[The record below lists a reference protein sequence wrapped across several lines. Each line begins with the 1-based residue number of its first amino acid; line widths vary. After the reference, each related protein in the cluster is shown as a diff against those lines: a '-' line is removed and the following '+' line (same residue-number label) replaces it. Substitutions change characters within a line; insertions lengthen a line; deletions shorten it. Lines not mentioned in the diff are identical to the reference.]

1 MRARA
6 DSVNSRKLA
15 TGPVRSTGG
24 LLESSAGGGS
34 QSSLLGRR
42 SFWFSSQ
49 EIFLRSSE
57 NKIHFFLVDFSGG
70 F

>member
-15 TGPVRSTGG
+15 TGLVRPSGG
-24 LLESSAGGGS
+24 IS
-34 QSSLLGRR
+34 QSTAVAASNHRCSGETLISIFQSRNF
-42 SFWFSSQ
+42 FWSA
-49 EIFLRSSE
+49 E
-57 NKIHFFLVDFSGG
+57 NKIHFFLVDFSDG